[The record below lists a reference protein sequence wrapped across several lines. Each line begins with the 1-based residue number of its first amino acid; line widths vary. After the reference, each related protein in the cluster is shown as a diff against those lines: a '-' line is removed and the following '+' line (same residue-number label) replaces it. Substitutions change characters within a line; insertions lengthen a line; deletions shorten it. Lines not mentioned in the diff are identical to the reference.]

1 MPVCGSKVTW
11 IWCSKLDGE
20 EITIGGRRSF
30 SFSFS
35 FEALSFASD
44 FLRSGFSV
52 GGAE

>member
-1 MPVCGSKVTW
+1 MTW
-11 IWCSKLDGE
+11 IGCSKLDGD

-35 FEALSFASD
+35 FSFEAFSLASD